1 MYLKGGRDTQRKE
14 MGSQIWYLRL
24 QQLEPEIRKLS

>member
-1 MYLKGGRDTQRKE
+1 MCLKGRRDAQCKE
-14 MGSQIWYLRL
+14 MRSQIWYLRL

>member
-1 MYLKGGRDTQRKE
+1 MCLKGRGDTKRKE
-14 MGSQIWYLRL
+14 MRSQIWYLRL